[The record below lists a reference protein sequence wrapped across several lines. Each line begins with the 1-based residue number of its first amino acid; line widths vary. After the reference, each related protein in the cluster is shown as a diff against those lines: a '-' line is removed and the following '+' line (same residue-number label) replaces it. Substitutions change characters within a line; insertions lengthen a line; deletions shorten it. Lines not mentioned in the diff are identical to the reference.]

1 MQVFDLFATKMLNL
15 GIFTRQSQKVIVL
28 FEIATLEFMKFQSFS
43 QQKKLSS
50 KNGFL
55 REFRWEFERKFFIF
69 EISIM
74 ESVKMQ
80 SFIQNKKM
88 LLCGPK
94 MTYFG
99 TFRQKFEK
107 KTIFIFGISTFEFA
121 DTQSFILKEKRT
133 SFWLKL
139 PYLGIFELEFE
150 KTIVIT
156 ESSTLEFM
164 QNNLL
169 TNILKRR
176 VHFS

>member
-107 KTIFIFGISTFEFA
+107 KKKTIFIFGISTFEFA
-121 DTQSFILKEKRT
+121 NTQKKKFLIKIALFGY
-133 SFWLKL
+133 FWT
-139 PYLGIFELEFE
+139 GIW
-150 KTIVIT
+150 KNWNCHNWKQHPWIYA
-156 ESSTLEFM
+156 
-164 QNNLL
+164 
-169 TNILKRR
+169 K
-176 VHFS
+176 

>member
-1 MQVFDLFATKMLNL
+1 
-15 GIFTRQSQKVIVL
+15 
-28 FEIATLEFMKFQSFS
+28 
-43 QQKKLSS
+43 
-50 KNGFL
+50 
-55 REFRWEFERKFFIF
+55 
-69 EISIM
+69 M

-107 KTIFIFGISTFEFA
+107 KQNNFHIWHQYLRICQYAKFHV
-121 DTQSFILKEKRT
+121 KEKKT
-133 SFWLKL
+133 NFLVKIAL
-139 PYLGIFELEFE
+139 FGYFELEFE

-164 QNNLL
+164 QNKLL

>member
-99 TFRQKFEK
+99 AFRQKFEK
-107 KTIFIFGISTFEFA
+107 KTKQFSYLASVPSNLPIR
-121 DTQSFILKEKRT
+121 KKK

-150 KTIVIT
+150 KTGIVIT

-164 QNNLL
+164 QNKLL
-169 TNILKRR
+169 TNILKRK
-176 VHFS
+176 VPFS